1 MNIVV
6 VDNIKD
12 VAMKLHKQVE
22 QQILE
27 PETTKEERVR
37 LVEAQQ
43 SLSVAIRFLL
53 QAIAAKVNR
62 KMSRREK

>member
-6 VDNIKD
+6 VDNIKG
-12 VAMKLHKQVE
+12 VAMQLHKQVE

-27 PETTKEERVR
+27 PDTTKEQRER

-43 SLSVAIRFLL
+43 SLGGAIRFLL
-53 QAIAAKVNR
+53 QAIGIEVNNV
-62 KMSRREK
+62 MSRRQV

>member
-6 VDNIKD
+6 VDNIKG
-12 VAMKLHKQVE
+12 VAMQLHKQVE

-27 PETTKEERVR
+27 PDTTKVERER

-43 SLSVAIRFLL
+43 SLGGAIRYLL
-53 QAIAAKVNR
+53 QAIGIEVNNV
-62 KMSRREK
+62 MSRRQV

>member
-6 VDNIKD
+6 VDNIKG
-12 VAMKLHKQVE
+12 VAMQLHKQVE

-27 PETTKEERVR
+27 PDTTKVERER

-43 SLSVAIRFLL
+43 SLGGAIRFLL
-53 QAIAAKVNR
+53 QAIGIEVNNV
-62 KMSRREK
+62 MSRRQV

>member
-12 VAMKLHKQVE
+12 VAMQLHKQVE

-27 PETTKEERVR
+27 PETTKEERER
-37 LVEAQQ
+37 LTEAQQ
-43 SLSVAIRFLL
+43 SLGGAVRFLL
-53 QAIAAKVNR
+53 QAIGIEVNNV
-62 KMSRREK
+62 MYRRQV

>member
-12 VAMKLHKQVE
+12 VAMQLHRQVE

-27 PETTKEERVR
+27 QETTKEERGL

-43 SLSVAIRFLL
+43 SLGGAVRFLL
-53 QAIAAKVNR
+53 QAMGVEVER
-62 KMSRREK
+62 VMSGREG